1 MKKGTKASVKST
13 RSLSLSAADVESRS
27 INSTGNKPDAKS
39 DALDSVHQ
47 LMGGLHRVGLISQ
60 ETMRTFDVE
69 CLEPRAEIR
78 PSEIAAIRRAACMSQ
93 PVFAA
98 YLGTTKSTVAKWES
112 GEKKPSGPSMRLLEV
127 VAKHGIKI
135 LI

>member
-1 MKKGTKASVKST
+1 
-13 RSLSLSAADVESRS
+13 
-27 INSTGNKPDAKS
+27 
-39 DALDSVHQ
+39 
-47 LMGGLHRVGLISQ
+47 MGGLHRIGLVSQ

-69 CLEPRAEIR
+69 CLGPPKEIR
-78 PSEIAAIRRAACMSQ
+78 PTEIAAIRRAARMSQ

-112 GEKKPSGPSMRLLEV
+112 GEKKPSGPSKRLLEV
-127 VAKHGIKI
+127 VAKHGIDI